1 MAPAMSAA
9 PADPAAHYEAQMEAV
24 ARGPQHAG
32 LPPADRPA
40 AFADPGTR
48 WVTTSA
54 GRPWP
59 LLTPIARNSEFRPD
73 FFAARF
79 PGRCCLY
86 VSLPSPAVADEPAC
100 AEVLRASLADGA
112 VLVYELDSS
121 PRSDELLDRR
131 AGDPRVRCDPLADPA
146 DDSAAAIVHFGATT
160 ELPFGPRARPVS
172 LVEATRRL
180 QREPGQDADT
190 TRVLLHD
197 TLTDRQLD
205 DMWRIY
211 ERQFA
216 ALVAPHPC
224 RQMQT
229 EEEFCAMV
237 RHRGALT
244 VLSTAGNRI
253 AAFSVFVEDL
263 SACAWL
269 RAEWFA
275 ARRGPAPVY
284 FAGIAVDPQLEGH
297 RFSAGLIAA
306 IARIIVTSGANRE
319 LVFQCT
325 NRSARYVPRL
335 VEEGA
340 AATGIA
346 TLRVSERYRY
356 GYRAL
361 LREPA

>member
-1 MAPAMSAA
+1 MPLT
-9 PADPAAHYEAQMEAV
+9 PTADDLAAHYEAQMRAV
-24 ARGPQHAG
+24 ASGPQHAG
-32 LPPADRPA
+32 LPPEDRPP
-40 AFADPGTR
+40 AFADPRTR
-48 WVTTSA
+48 WVTTST

-59 LLTPIARNSEFRPD
+59 LLTPVAHNSEFRAD
-73 FFAARF
+73 FFDARF
-79 PGRCCLY
+79 PGRSCLY
-86 VSLPSPAVADEPAC
+86 VSVPSRAVADEPAF
-100 AEVLRASLADGA
+100 AEVLRAALADG
-112 VLVYELDSS
+112 
-121 PRSDELLDRR
+121 ELLDRR
-131 AGDPRVRCDPLADPA
+131 ARDPRVRCDALADPA

-160 ELPFGPRARPVS
+160 ELRFGPSAQPVS
-172 LVEATRRL
+172 LVEAARRL
-180 QREPGQDADT
+180 QSEPGADASAT
-190 TRVLLHD
+190 ARVLLHD
-197 TLTDRQLD
+197 TLTGRQLGD
-205 DMWRIY
+205 LWRIY

-216 ALVAPHPC
+216 ALVEPHPC

-229 EEEFCAMV
+229 EDEFSAMV

-244 VLSTAGNRI
+244 VVSTAADRI
-253 AAFSVFVEDL
+253 AAFAVFVEDL

-269 RAEWFA
+269 RPEWFA

-297 RFSAGLIAA
+297 RFSADLIAA
-306 IARIIVTSGANRE
+306 IARVVVTSGANRE

-335 VEEGA
+335 VEEGI

-356 GYRAL
+356 RYRAL